1 MGINASIKYFRTD
14 DGLNLYYQHWIP
26 DDPKALLVFV
36 HDFGGHIDRH
46 GAFIRYFVQ
55 RQYAVA
61 LYDQRGHGKS
71 DGRRGDAAQF
81 GDFIRDLSS
90 FVHFS
95 RAAVPSR
102 TPIFPVGLG
111 VGCQF
116 IVNLLV
122 PAWHAT
128 SWGGPHPGKVNG
140 FVALGASIEPIVRI
154 PRWKLRLTDRFG
166 RTFPKFRIDAAI
178 DPHDVVHHEDA
189 VLAFQNDLLINR
201 KISLR
206 LNKQLLENTQ
216 LIMAMASRIQI
227 PALMLHGGDDR
238 IASAEGTRQFF
249 SRLPSAAK
257 RFHLYEGCFHDL
269 TNEFE
274 QERIFNDI
282 DVWLTDVHDSAM
294 TRETQRPV
302 GENVCDLLP
311 IPL

>member
-1 MGINASIKYFRTD
+1 MGINASIRYFRTD

-36 HDFGGHIDRH
+36 HDIGCHIDRH

-71 DGRRGDAAQF
+71 EGRRGDAAQF
-81 GDFIRDLSS
+81 GDFIRDLSN
-90 FVHFS
+90 FTHFS
-95 RAAVPSR
+95 RAAVPPHM
-102 TPIFPVGLG
+102 PIFPIGLG
-111 VGCQF
+111 VGGQF
-116 IVNLLV
+116 IMNLLV

-128 SWGGPHPGKVNG
+128 SWGGPNPGRVNG
-140 FVALGASIEPIVRI
+140 LIAIAPSIEPVTRI
-154 PRWKLRLTDRFG
+154 PRWKLQLADRLERA
-166 RTFPKFRIDAAI
+166 FPKFRIDTAI
-178 DPHDVVHHEDA
+178 DAHDVVHHEDA

-227 PALMLHGGDDR
+227 PALMLHGSDDR
-238 IASAEGTRQFF
+238 IASAEGTKRFF

-257 RFHLYEGCFHDL
+257 RFHLYEGCLHDL

-274 QERIFNDI
+274 HERIFNDI
-282 DVWLTDVHDSAM
+282 DAWLTEVLESVVVRD
-294 TRETQRPV
+294 TQRAV

-311 IPL
+311 IPF